1 MSTRSPIKPAAVPSW
16 AVVLRAGCSFNS
28 LLKLTMGAG
37 ETEAAIQPRLAF
49 LRSNGIS
56 PILNYA
62 VEDDVGKSDEHDE
75 APCDANLA
83 RFLKSIADCN
93 VASARGFMAIK
104 VWLCLALLPSLHTLR

>member
-1 MSTRSPIKPAAVPSW
+1 MWIV
-16 AVVLRAGCSFNS
+16 
-28 LLKLTMGAG
+28 LKLTLHAG

-62 VEDDVGKSDEHDE
+62 VEDDVGKSGEHDE

-83 RFLKSIADCN
+83 RFLKSIDDCN

-104 VWLCLALLPSLHTLR
+104 VWLCLAIFPHRTRCNEHGSFTI